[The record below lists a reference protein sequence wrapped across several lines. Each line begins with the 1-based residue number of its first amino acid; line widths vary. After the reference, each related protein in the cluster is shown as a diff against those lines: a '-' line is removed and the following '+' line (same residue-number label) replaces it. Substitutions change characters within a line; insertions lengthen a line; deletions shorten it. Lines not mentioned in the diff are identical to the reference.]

1 MVKLDT
7 RPLAHLRSATI
18 QMRAII
24 LMLAATACGEPTP
37 QTGETTYVDGDAFRL
52 TIEPIAPSGQE
63 AMFDEIDAMQL
74 VVTQANGDVSTHVLG
89 RSSTASPT
97 NESVPPLDEATLMLL
112 GRSGSAVV
120 FHGRTAPLSITEGE
134 HDLSIFVARNG
145 EAVLL
150 DELPSARA
158 MSPMV
163 AAGDGRFFL
172 FGGSDNGARE
182 NQSYTSI
189 IQFDLSASSVDR
201 GPNAIDAVLPTP
213 EFGGGWMGHTATL
226 IEGQSSHSGDILI
239 TGGTSYML
247 SGTGGDILGPRYAS
261 AAAHRFDPDSEELT
275 AIDGLN
281 HARFAHSAVS
291 NHRGEIAVI
300 GGFRQS
306 ESGIEMAEFIEIYD
320 PDSDSWS
327 TRTDPLTAGTVFHG
341 AARLGNQGILV
352 CGGVNAQLEYTATCQ
367 LVTPNGVVESAADLP
382 APLVWPHMVT
392 LPSGAVLLTGG
403 LNAEAN
409 EFDTFWSPTLD
420 AQSNAWIYEAG
431 AWRETSPMRNARA
444 MHSATVLP
452 GGRVLIAGGVSGID
466 APMEP
471 TGIEY
476 SGLLFDHTHALA
488 CAEIFDPESE
498 SFRSVD
504 PCGTGT
510 ASATLPER
518 TLLPAMASDADYG
531 ALIAGG
537 IGVDAGNS
545 VSGVVLFHPTYSGSE

>member
-1 MVKLDT
+1 
-7 RPLAHLRSATI
+7 
-18 QMRAII
+18 MRAMI

-37 QTGETTYVDGDAFRL
+37 QTVDTTYVDGDAFRL
-52 TIEPIAPSGQE
+52 TIQPIAPSGQE
-63 AMFDEIDAMQL
+63 GMFDEIDAMQL

-97 NESVPPLDEATLMLL
+97 NESVPPLDEATLTLL
-112 GRSGSAVV
+112 GRAGSAVV
-120 FHGRTAPLSITEGE
+120 FHGRTTPLSISEGE

-145 EAVLL
+145 TAVLL

-163 AAGDGRFFL
+163 AAGDGRFFM
-172 FGGSDNGARE
+172 FGGSDNGVRE

-189 IQFDLSASSVDR
+189 LRLDLSASSEDR
-201 GPNAIDAVLPTP
+201 EPSSIESTLPP
-213 EFGGGWMGHTATL
+213 PDFGGGWMGHTATL
-226 IEGQSSHSGDILI
+226 IEGQSNHAGEILI
-239 TGGTSYML
+239 AGGTSYML
-247 SGTGGDILGPRYAS
+247 SATGGAIMGQGYAS
-261 AAAHRFDPDSEELT
+261 AVAHRFDPDSEELT
-275 AIDGLN
+275 AIDDLN
-281 HARFAHSAVS
+281 HARFGHSAVS

-306 ESGIEMAEFIEIYD
+306 DSGIQMAEFIEIYD

-352 CGGVNAQLEYTATCQ
+352 CGGVNAQFEYTATCQ
-367 LVTPNGVVESAADLP
+367 LVTPNGVVEAAADLP

-403 LNAEAN
+403 LDASAE
-409 EFDTFWSPTLD
+409 EFDSFWSPTLD
-420 AQSNAWIYEAG
+420 AQSNAWIYQAG
-431 AWRETSPMRNARA
+431 SWRETEPMRTARA

-466 APMEP
+466 ASVEP
-471 TGIEY
+471 TDIQY

-498 SFRSVD
+498 SFSAVD
-504 PCGTGT
+504 PCGAGT

-545 VSGVVLFHPTYSGSE
+545 VSGVILFHPTYSGLE